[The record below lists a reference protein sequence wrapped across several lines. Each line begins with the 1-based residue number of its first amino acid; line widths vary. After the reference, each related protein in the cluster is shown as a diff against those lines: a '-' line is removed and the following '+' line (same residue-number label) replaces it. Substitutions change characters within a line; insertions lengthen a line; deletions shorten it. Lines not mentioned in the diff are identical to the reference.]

1 MKAMMLLV
9 MLLLLCVSTMLV
21 ACNTMHGLGKDLEAA
36 GEAVQRKS
44 SQ

>member
-9 MLLLLCVSTMLV
+9 MLLCVSTMLV

>member
-9 MLLLLCVSTMLV
+9 ILCVSTMLA

>member
-1 MKAMMLLV
+1 MKAMMLLA
-9 MLLLLCVSTMLV
+9 MLSVSTMLV

>member
-9 MLLLLCVSTMLV
+9 MLLCVCTMLV